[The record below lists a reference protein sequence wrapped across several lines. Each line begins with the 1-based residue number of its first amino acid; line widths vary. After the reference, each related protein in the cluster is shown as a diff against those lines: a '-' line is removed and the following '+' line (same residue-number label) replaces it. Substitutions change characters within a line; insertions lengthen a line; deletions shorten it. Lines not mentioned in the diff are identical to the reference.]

1 MAKILNILE
10 TAYRGTLE
18 EQDDTVLWITQAVKG
33 AGGDVSLLL
42 RGNGVNYAVKGQ
54 DASGLSFGDL
64 KLPHPPELDKDI
76 TKMIEKGI
84 QVYLVKEDAEERGL
98 SSGDLVGGIKQVS
111 KSELPALV
119 DQHDR
124 IWHW

>member
-18 EQDDTVLWITQAVKG
+18 EQDDTILWITQAVKG

-42 RGNGVNYAVKGQ
+42 RGNGVNYAVRGQ

-64 KLPHPPELDKDI
+64 KLRNPPEIDKDI

-84 QVYLVKEDAEERGL
+84 QVYLVKEDAEERGI